1 MARIFLSEGET
12 YGTIGPFS
20 ATDVIGTN
28 GNETV
33 YVAGNG
39 NAIFDPSF
47 NRGGDE
53 IIIDG
58 DAATFEGARSGSS
71 FLVTGGI
78 GAQIVIPVGAGGTTL
93 TFDDGSF
100 TLLFDGTN
108 VLLGAQVITASP
120 ETLDDLESMPAL
132 SASFEGP
139 PADTTPP
146 VDSNVLNL
154 G

>member
-20 ATDVIGTN
+20 ATDVI
-28 GNETV
+28 
-33 YVAGNG
+33 
-39 NAIFDPSF
+39 
-47 NRGGDE
+47 
-53 IIIDG
+53 
-58 DAATFEGARSGSS
+58 
-71 FLVTGGI
+71 
-78 GAQIVIPVGAGGTTL
+78 
-93 TFDDGSF
+93 
-100 TLLFDGTN
+100 GTN